1 MANGNSATLTRR
13 YNRTVVLDALRRHG
27 SLSRIELARLSGL
40 TPQGIRNIIE
50 DLIDTGL
57 VRETGR
63 RRGLRGQPQIDIEI
77 NPGAG
82 YCLGLHVASGLCHAI
97 ATDLAGNVLARAEA
111 RAFGGDHGQQLDA
124 LGAIARTVDA
134 AAGGLPRL
142 GTGVVVSRP
151 LASRW
156 SAAGGLADAQADFAK
171 PFEAL
176 FASAPLV
183 FENDANAAAMAEY
196 THGRAKGRGDFLY
209 LFLGEGV
216 GGAIVQGGVPM
227 HGGRGNAGE
236 FGHILIDP
244 RGAPCHCG
252 NRGCLHGYLA
262 LDGLR
267 PLLPAGAMLAQDN
280 LPQTWLDGAAS
291 ALSRAL
297 VSLEN
302 IFDPQAIVLGGT
314 APAWLLHRLVET
326 MGDPGP
332 SVRSDV
338 AEPRIE
344 VSGLGQSCALI
355 GAAALPLLALT
366 SPDPATLMKEPSA
379 ETAAD

>member
-82 YCLGLHVASGLCHAI
+82 YCLGLHVAAGVCHAI
-97 ATDLAGNVLARAEA
+97 ATDLAGNVLARPKA
-111 RAFGGDHGQQLDA
+111 RAFDGDYGRQLDA
-124 LGAIARTVDA
+124 LEAMTREVDA

-156 SAAGGLADAQADFAK
+156 SATGGLADAQAEFAK

-196 THGRAKGRGDFLY
+196 THGQAKGRGDFLY

-216 GGAIVQGGVPM
+216 GGAIVQSGVPM

-244 RGAPCHCG
+244 KGPKCHCG

-267 PLLPAGAMLAQDN
+267 HLLPADATLAPEA
-280 LPQTWLDGAAS
+280 LPQAWLDGAAS

-314 APAWLLHRLVET
+314 APAWLLHRLVER
-326 MGDPGP
+326 MGNPGP

-338 AEPRIE
+338 AEPRVE

-366 SPDPATLMKEPSA
+366 SPDPATLMKEPMV
-379 ETAAD
+379 EQAAD